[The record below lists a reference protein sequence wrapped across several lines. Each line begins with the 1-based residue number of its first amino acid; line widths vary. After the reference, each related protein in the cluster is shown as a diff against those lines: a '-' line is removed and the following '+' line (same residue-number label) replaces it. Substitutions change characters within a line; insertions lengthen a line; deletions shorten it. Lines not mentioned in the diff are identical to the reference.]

1 MSGKLFR
8 EKELT
13 APEASRHA
21 SASHGTLPACATSTA
36 GGCPAVLVEGPMQK
50 ARTAE
55 ELCVHSF
62 ALAGSRSRHRRCEVG
77 GRARRRSFCVR
88 CTPFI
93 SEASIPAAE
102 GACTH
107 DMLAHHTVL
116 TCVLTSCARRRWKG
130 SGAHIQWI
138 SMIGHVVAR
147 CSWWWCMPWCNG
159 LLRFAACGDRDR
171 SQDRPLT
178 SRV

>member
-1 MSGKLFR
+1 MSFR
-8 EKELT
+8 EKRQTRHEGSRR
-13 APEASRHA
+13 ASPSHVCSRATQERRRRHHA
-21 SASHGTLPACATSTA
+21 TLRSKDPI
-36 GGCPAVLVEGPMQK
+36 QK
-50 ARTAE
+50 DRTAE
-55 ELCVHSF
+55 ECCVTSF
-62 ALAGSRSRHRRCEVG
+62 CAEVQRSHHQRCELV
-77 GRARRRSFCVR
+77 GRAQRRSFCLR
-88 CTPFI
+88 CTWLVPQ
-93 SEASIPAAE
+93 ASIPAA
-102 GACTH
+102 GGVCTH
-107 DMLAHHTVL
+107 AMLAHHTAL
-116 TCVLTSCARRRWKG
+116 TCMLTSCARRRWKG

>member
-1 MSGKLFR
+1 MRKNS
-8 EKELT
+8 LT
-13 APEASRHA
+13 APEASRLA
-21 SASHGTLPACATSTA
+21 SASHGTHPACATGS
-36 GGCPAVLVEGPMQK
+36 GGRSVPLPVEGPMQK
-50 ARTAE
+50 ARTADE
-55 ELCVHSF
+55 CCAASF
-62 ALAGSRSRHRRCEVG
+62 CARRFAPRHRRYEVG
-77 GRARRRSFCVR
+77 GRARRRSLRVR
-88 CTPFI
+88 CTQLVPQ
-93 SEASIPAAE
+93 ASLPAAE

-107 DMLAHHTVL
+107 AMLAHHTVL

-147 CSWWWCMPWCNG
+147 CSWWCCMPWCNG

>member
-1 MSGKLFR
+1 MSKDAAKARPEPRHCTGAPS
-8 EKELT
+8 LT
-13 APEASRHA
+13 QRAAPMSVLCCPLKVWCKNIAPLMCDEC
-21 SASHGTLPACATSTA
+21 CATSF
-36 GGCPAVLVEGPMQK
+36 C
-50 ARTAE
+50 AE
-55 ELCVHSF
+55 VQ
-62 ALAGSRSRHRRCEVG
+62 RSHHRRCELV
-77 GRARRRSFCVR
+77 GRAQRRSFCLR
-88 CTPFI
+88 CTWLVPQ
-93 SEASIPAAE
+93 ASIPAA
-102 GACTH
+102 GGVCTH
-107 DMLAHHTVL
+107 AMLAHHTVL